1 MLNRAGIL
9 AALRAATVCLLI
21 ALPGVFIISTGAAA
35 QTAPETVTV
44 ILQHGQS
51 EADINTTL
59 RAAYASGRNVVV
71 RWEDPAP
78 AAAAAPAPVPAK
90 APAAPAK
97 QQGTPLDQAE
107 VLANGL
113 LDSFSMGL
121 SVGITGISHIAEL
134 PFMMDKGLQ
143 TQGGDWG
150 HVTLVTLGAL
160 LAAAIAGWI
169 AFRLGTA
176 LIVRPISD
184 DADLVH
190 RARGS
195 FARTLRDVAAI
206 CAFIAVGHVVINGL
220 TVMSPM
226 ASHLSVRL
234 LHAAG
239 LTLIYA
245 AVGRLFLSPGDP
257 RARLLPINNPQWHFR
272 MLVAYGLIGAVIGQ
286 LVRLSVESGVSRSV
300 TEGWFLIAATVVT
313 LLKLWWFIGG
323 RKDIASVFAG
333 PSPTMTRKVIAS
345 ALPAFLSLTAILIWV
360 VGCMAASSPQRAHWG
375 EAAGATQV
383 IILLI
388 PIIALGLHALIEAMH
403 ERHHNESHLPP
414 LVRAFIAA
422 IQTLVAGGIWL
433 LGLYIIVRL
442 WTTYLDESG
451 YSMLLTLITGLL
463 RVSVAIVVGWAI
475 WSFLRH
481 YFSALAPTARPL
493 LPGQEDTDGP
503 APTATGRLSTILP
516 LVRDLA
522 FGAIVAIT
530 ALVVLSSLGMDIGPL
545 LAGFGVLGLAISFGS
560 QTLVK
565 DVVSG
570 IFFIADDAFRTGEY
584 IDTGKLKGTV
594 ERITLRSLQ
603 LRHQNG
609 PVHTIPFGQIQ
620 SVTNYSRDW
629 STIKFELRFDRDT
642 DPEKIRKTVKKVG
655 QEMLEDPELGGEF
668 LVPLKFQ
675 GIQDITENSMVVRLK
690 FTAKPGNPSLIQRES
705 MKRLL
710 VAFREA
716 GLMLASNAV
725 TVRSGTND
733 AAGAGAATQIAIE
746 KAAEQAAT
754 QAAAKTG

>member
-1 MLNRAGIL
+1 MLKHLNIPSAMRVVL
-9 AALRAATVCLLI
+9 LCLCT
-21 ALPGVFIISTGAAA
+21 ALPGVFAAA
-35 QTAPETVTV
+35 TTACAQTAAPETVTIV
-44 ILQHGQS
+44 LQRGQS
-51 EADINTTL
+51 EADINNTL

-78 AAAAAPAPVPAK
+78 APAPAK
-90 APAAPAK
+90 AKALPAAQP
-97 QQGTPLDQAE
+97 GDSPLDQAE
-107 VLANGL
+107 ALAENA
-113 LDSFSMGL
+113 LDSFGTGL
-121 SVGITGISHIAEL
+121 SVGLTGIGHIVEL

-143 TQGGDWG
+143 SQGGDWG
-150 HVTLVTLGAL
+150 QVTLVTLGAL
-160 LAAAIAGWI
+160 LAAAAAGWI
-169 AFRLGTA
+169 VFRLGTA
-176 LIVRPISD
+176 LIVRPLGE

-195 FARTLRDVAAI
+195 LARTVRDIAGI
-206 CAFIAVGHVVINGL
+206 CAFIAVGHIVINVL
-220 TVMSPM
+220 TADAPM
-226 ASHLSVRL
+226 ASTLTLRL
-234 LHAAG
+234 LHAAA
-239 LTLIYA
+239 LTLVYA

-257 RARLLPINNPQWHFR
+257 QARLLPINNPQWHFR
-272 MLVAYGLIGAVIGQ
+272 MLVAYGLTGALVGQ
-286 LVRLSVESGVSRSV
+286 LVRLSLESGVSRGV

-313 LLKLWWFIGG
+313 VLKLWWFIGG
-323 RKDIASVFAG
+323 RKDITAVFAG
-333 PSPTMTRKVIAS
+333 PAPSMTRQVIAS
-345 ALPAFLSLTAILIWV
+345 ALPAFLSLVAILIWI
-360 VGCMAASSPQRAHWG
+360 VGCMAASAPQRAHWG

-388 PIIALGLHALIEAMH
+388 PIIALGMHALISAMQ
-403 ERHHNESHLPP
+403 ERHKDDMPLPP
-414 LVRAFIAA
+414 LAQAFIAA
-422 IQTLVAGGIWL
+422 IQTLATGGIWL
-433 LGLYIIVRL
+433 LGLFLIIRL
-442 WTTYLDESG
+442 WTSYMDSAYAMALS
-451 YSMLLTLITGLL
+451 LITGLL
-463 RVSVAIVVGWAI
+463 RISVAVVVGWAI

-481 YFSALAPTARPL
+481 YFTALSPSSRPL

-503 APTATGRLSTILP
+503 TRTAAGRLSTILP

-655 QEMLEDPELGGEF
+655 QDMLEDPEFGPEF

-675 GIQDITENSMVVRLK
+675 GIQDITENSMIVRLK
-690 FTAKPGNPSLIQRES
+690 FTAKPGNPSLIQREA

-716 GLMLASNAV
+716 GLLLASNAV

-733 AAGAGAATQIAIE
+733 AAGAGAATQIALE
-746 KAAEQAAT
+746 KAAELAST
-754 QAAAKTG
+754 QAAKPG

>member
-1 MLNRAGIL
+1 MLKYLNIP
-9 AALRAATVCLLI
+9 AAIRI
-21 ALPGVFIISTGAAA
+21 ALLCLWAVATGVFSTVAYA
-35 QTAPETVTV
+35 QTAGETTTV
-44 ILQHGQS
+44 ILQRGQS
-51 EADINTTL
+51 EADINSIL
-59 RAAYASGRNVVV
+59 KAAYASGRNVVV

-78 AAAAAPAPVPAK
+78 AAASPAPAK
-90 APAAPAK
+90 AAATPVAK
-97 QQGTPLDQAE
+97 PPMATPLDQAE
-107 VLANGL
+107 ELAGNV
-113 LDSFSMGL
+113 LDSFTTGL
-121 SVGITGISHIAEL
+121 SVGIAGIGHIAEL
-134 PFMMDKGLQ
+134 PFMMDKGMQ
-143 TQGGDWG
+143 TQGDDWG
-150 HVTLVTLGAL
+150 HVTLVTLAAL
-160 LAAAIAGWI
+160 LAAGIAGWI
-169 AFRLGTA
+169 VFRLGTA
-176 LIVRPISD
+176 LIVRPISE

-195 FARTLRDVAAI
+195 FARTLRDIAAI
-206 CAFIAVGHVVINGL
+206 CAFIAVGHIIINMPTAG
-220 TVMSPM
+220 SQM
-226 ASHLSVRL
+226 ASHLTVSL
-234 LHAAG
+234 LHAAA

-257 RARLLPINNPQWHFR
+257 SARLLPINNPQWHFR
-272 MLVAYGLIGAVIGQ
+272 MLVAYGFIGALIGQ
-286 LVRLSVESGVSRSV
+286 LVRLSIESGVSRSV

-323 RKDIASVFAG
+323 RKDISAVFAG
-333 PSPTMTRKVIAS
+333 PAPNMTRQVIAT

-383 IILLI
+383 IVLLI
-388 PIIALGLHALIEAMH
+388 PIFALGLHALIAAMH
-403 ERHHNESHLPP
+403 RRHHNENDLPP
-414 LVRAFIAA
+414 LMQALIAA
-422 IQTLVAGGIWL
+422 IQTLVTGGIWL
-433 LGLYIIVRL
+433 LGLYIIIRL
-442 WTTYLDESG
+442 WTTYLDDTG
-451 YSMLLTLITGLL
+451 YGLILSIIRGLL

-481 YFSALAPTARPL
+481 YFSALSPSSRPL
-493 LPGQEDTDGP
+493 LPGQEETDGP
-503 APTATGRLSTILP
+503 APTAVGRLSTILP

-655 QEMLEDPELGGEF
+655 QEMLEDAEFGSEF

-733 AAGAGAATQIAIE
+733 AVGAGAATQIAIE

-754 QAAAKTG
+754 QAAAKAG